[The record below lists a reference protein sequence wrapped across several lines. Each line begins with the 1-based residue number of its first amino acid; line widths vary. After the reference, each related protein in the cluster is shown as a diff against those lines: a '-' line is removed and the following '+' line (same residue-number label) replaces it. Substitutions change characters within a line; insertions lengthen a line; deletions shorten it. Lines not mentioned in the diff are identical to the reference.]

1 MIKSIKN
8 LFERFNWVLRVLYFT
23 VRVVEQIMKF
33 FS

>member
-8 LFERFNWVLRVLYFT
+8 LFERFNWVLRVLYFI